1 MGYGD
6 FRALGRIL
14 HLPGDEKCGA
24 GRALKN
30 GSVGDWECGG
40 GVILLCCALFGLDE
54 SLPSNDIHF
63 VNLQQRACC
72 TVVQA
77 VCLWLCQ
84 PFSLL
89 ILAMRIIQR
98 YQVGW

>member
-1 MGYGD
+1 MWS
-6 FRALGRIL
+6 RAGSERSV
-14 HLPGDEKCGA
+14 G
-24 GRALKN
+24 
-30 GSVGDWECGG
+30 GSVVGSVSAVLWL
-40 GVILLCCALFGLDE
+40 VWSRLDE

-72 TVVQA
+72 PVVQA

-84 PFSLL
+84 AFSLL

-98 YQVGW
+98 YQVSW